1 MSLSSHVDF
10 HVSESAP
17 GAMSHSASGSASK
30 HVLIQVAV
38 PAGFGLQP
46 PVPELECLA
55 EQQRSHVELRPPRSR
70 IHEILAV
77 VFNNSQVARRHFEER
92 LRREIF
98 YTTHSDALTGPWDD
112 ECEVC
117 LSPLYGYEDGS
128 CVKCANTSVCRDCI
142 QIFDP
147 DNVDAA
153 CVKDLR
159 RFIWDSRAG
168 AFDESPLERGDPV
181 CLQCGLYSPTER
193 QRELYSLFNV
203 THDVIGVFIGNK
215 VDRDAGS
222 IRLALE
228 GWRLS
233 RRVKRVL
240 NRRGELFDAL
250 HKMLEFLSYRGQM
263 CWLMTSSGRGDS
275 SLERPETRTT
285 PWMQIGC
292 PQTNTAA
299 YWTEASQ
306 PTDGQEAGWSR
317 TPMPVSKR
325 KIRNKPMPHI
335 RHRPARRC
343 LCCP

>member
-1 MSLSSHVDF
+1 MTL
-10 HVSESAP
+10 
-17 GAMSHSASGSASK
+17 
-30 HVLIQVAV
+30 
-38 PAGFGLQP
+38 
-46 PVPELECLA
+46 
-55 EQQRSHVELRPPRSR
+55 
-70 IHEILAV
+70 
-77 VFNNSQVARRHFEER
+77 NNSRVARRHFEER

-98 YTTHSDALTGPWDD
+98 YTTHSRLSASPWDD

-117 LSPLYGYEDGS
+117 LSPLFGYEDGS
-128 CVKCANTSVCRDCI
+128 CVKCANISVCRDCI

-147 DNVDAA
+147 DDVDAGCA
-153 CVKDLR
+153 EDLR
-159 RFIWDSRAG
+159 RKTWDARVG
-168 AFDESPLERGDPV
+168 AFVESRFERGDPV
-181 CLQCGLYSPTER
+181 CLQCGIYSPTER
-193 QRELYSLFNV
+193 QRELYLLFNV

-250 HKMLEFLSYRGQM
+250 HGMLEFLSYRGQI

-275 SLERPETRTT
+275 SLERPEARTT
-285 PWMQIGC
+285 PWMQIAC
-292 PQTNTAA
+292 PPTNTAA

-317 TPMPVSKR
+317 NPMPVSKR
-325 KIRNKPMPHI
+325 KIRNKRMLPQPVSEG
-335 RHRPARRC
+335 
-343 LCCP
+343 

>member
-10 HVSESAP
+10 AP
-17 GAMSHSASGSASK
+17 
-30 HVLIQVAV
+30 

-46 PVPELECLA
+46 PLPELQCLA
-55 EQQRSHVELRPPRSR
+55 QQQRSHVELRPPRGR
-70 IHEILAV
+70 IKEVLAV
-77 VFNNSQVARRHFEER
+77 VLNNSQEARRHFEVR

-98 YTTHSDALTGPWDD
+98 YTIHSRIDD
-112 ECEVC
+112 KCGLC
-117 LSPLYGYEDGS
+117 LSPLFGYEDGS
-128 CVKCANTSVCRDCI
+128 CVKCANISICRDCI

-147 DNVDAA
+147 DNVDAR
-153 CVKDLR
+153 CVEDLR
-159 RFIWDSRAG
+159 RFTWDSRVG
-168 AFDESPLERGDPV
+168 AFDQSPLKRGDPV
-181 CLQCGLYSPTER
+181 CLQCGIYSPTER
-193 QRELYSLFNV
+193 QREVYSLFKV
-203 THDVIGVFIGNK
+203 THDVIGLFIGKK

-275 SLERPETRTT
+275 SLERSETRTT
-285 PWMQIGC
+285 PWMQIGG
-292 PQTNTAA
+292 PQTNTAV

-317 TPMPVSKR
+317 DFIALSHSRPTP
-325 KIRNKPMPHI
+325 
-335 RHRPARRC
+335 
-343 LCCP
+343 L

>member
-1 MSLSSHVDF
+1 MSQPFHVSEHNRSAPSAMSLSSHVDF
-10 HVSESAP
+10 APIQLVS
-17 GAMSHSASGSASK
+17 
-30 HVLIQVAV
+30 
-38 PAGFGLQP
+38 PAGFGLRP
-46 PVPELECLA
+46 PLPELQCLA
-55 EQQRSHVELRPPRSR
+55 QQQRSHVELRPPRGR
-70 IHEILAV
+70 IKEVLAV
-77 VFNNSQVARRHFEER
+77 VLNNSQEARQHFEVR
-92 LRREIF
+92 LRREVF
-98 YTTHSDALTGPWDD
+98 YKKYSSIGDEAISDR
-112 ECEVC
+112 CEVC
-117 LSPLYGYEDGS
+117 LSPLSGYMDGS
-128 CVKCANTSVCRDCI
+128 CVKCENTLVCRDCI

-147 DNVDAA
+147 DNVDAGCA
-153 CVKDLR
+153 EDLR
-159 RFIWDSRAG
+159 RKTWDARVG
-168 AFDESPLERGDPV
+168 AFVMSPFERGDPV
-181 CLQCGLYSPTER
+181 CLECGICSPTER
-193 QRELYSLFNV
+193 QREVYSLFNV
-203 THDVIGVFIGNK
+203 THDVIGLFIGKK

-222 IRLALE
+222 IRLAFE

-285 PWMQIGC
+285 PWMQIGG

-325 KIRNKPMPHI
+325 KIRNKLMPHI